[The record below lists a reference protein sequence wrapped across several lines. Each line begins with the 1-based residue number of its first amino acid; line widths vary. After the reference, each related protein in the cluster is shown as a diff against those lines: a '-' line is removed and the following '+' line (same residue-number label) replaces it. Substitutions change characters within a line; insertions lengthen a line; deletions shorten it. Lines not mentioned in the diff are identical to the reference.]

1 MDYGA
6 HTPFVFAAYAAS
18 IIGLAALIFWRLKD
32 FQNAQA
38 REKEEAKP
46 RG

>member
-6 HTPFVFAAYAAS
+6 HTPFVVAAYAAS
-18 IIGLAALIFWRLKD
+18 IFAIAALIFWRLKD
-32 FQNAQA
+32 FRKAQA
-38 REKEEAKP
+38 REEEESGP

>member
-18 IIGLAALIFWRLKD
+18 IIAIAALIFWRLKD
-32 FQNAQA
+32 FQNARR
-38 REKEEAKP
+38 REREETKLS
-46 RG
+46 R